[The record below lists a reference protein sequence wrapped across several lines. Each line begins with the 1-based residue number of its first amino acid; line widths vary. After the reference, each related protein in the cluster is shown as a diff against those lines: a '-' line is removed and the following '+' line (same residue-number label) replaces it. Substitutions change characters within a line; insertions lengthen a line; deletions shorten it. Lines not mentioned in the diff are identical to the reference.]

1 MQRFAYQSRDGSGAL
16 ASGEIDAADSSGV
29 AAQLRARGLTPVSIK
44 PFGTG
49 VSFGTGVTSGNGVAA
64 VGTATPAANAARATP
79 AGQARQASPPA
90 PGASDIVALL
100 RHHLGM
106 APAAAKVSEVE
117 MQLLT
122 RELYAMMKAGVP
134 IMRSLG
140 ILTESTANP
149 DLTAALQRISA
160 TLGSGVDFG
169 AALEK
174 ETQRTG
180 LFSPYYISIV
190 RIGETTGRLEE
201 CLLRLSK
208 HLQFLRATK
217 EQLLAAIRYPAFVI
231 LAAVLAIVV
240 INIFVIPQFEKVFR
254 GLNAELP
261 LLTKI
266 LLGMSKF
273 IVTTW
278 PVLLLGTGAA
288 VVGLRSWLAT
298 SAGAAHWDRCK
309 LKLPIAGDIVRRT
322 CLARFCI
329 SFSVALRSGVPL
341 TQALGIVADNVGNHR
356 FSEAIHAMRGHVE
369 HGESVK
375 QAAARV
381 GIFPNSLVQVIAV
394 GEETGALAELLEE
407 LGTYF
412 QSEVEYE
419 LSRLTARLEPILIT
433 VLGGV
438 VLVLALGV
446 FLPMWELGRAS
457 IK

>member
-1 MQRFAYQSRDGSGAL
+1 MQRFAYQSRDGSGTL
-16 ASGEIDAADSSGV
+16 SSGELDADDSSGV

-44 PFGTG
+44 AAG
-49 VSFGTGVTSGNGVAA
+49 AA
-64 VGTATPAANAARATP
+64 VRTPSGSAGASARGAP
-79 AGQARQASPPA
+79 HPA
-90 PGASDIVALL
+90 PGLNDLGALV

-106 APAAAKVSEVE
+106 GRPKARVSDVE
-117 MQLLT
+117 LQLLT

-134 IMRSLG
+134 IMRALG
-140 ILTESTANP
+140 ILTESTSNP

-174 ETQRTG
+174 ETQQTG

-231 LAAVLAIVV
+231 LAAVMAIVV

-261 LLTKI
+261 TLTKF
-266 LLGMSKF
+266 LLGMSGF
-273 IVTTW
+273 IVTSW
-278 PVLLLGTGAA
+278 PMLIAAGAVAAFGVRGWLSTEGGAA
-288 VVGLRSWLAT
+288 R
-298 SAGAAHWDRCK
+298 WDRWK
-309 LKLPIAGDIVRRT
+309 LKLPIAGEIVRRT

-356 FSEAIHAMRGHVE
+356 FAECIQAMRGHVE

-375 QAAARV
+375 AAAV
-381 GIFPNSLVQVIAV
+381 KAGIFPNSLVQVIAV

>member
-1 MQRFAYQSRDGSGAL
+1 MQRYAYQSRDGSGTLSA
-16 ASGEIDAADSSGV
+16 GELDAADSSGV

-44 PFGTG
+44 ATGSSGTG
-49 VSFGTGVTSGNGVAA
+49 STGGNQGAD
-64 VGTATPAANAARATP
+64 ARP
-79 AGQARQASPPA
+79 AGKAA
-90 PGASDIVALL
+90 PGAQDIGALL
-100 RHHLGM
+100 RRQLGKGRT
-106 APAAAKVSEVE
+106 PTKVSEVE
-117 MQLLT
+117 LQLLT

-134 IMRSLG
+134 IMRALA
-140 ILTESTANP
+140 IVTESTGNP
-149 DLTAALQRISA
+149 ALAAALQRISA

-169 AALEK
+169 TALEK
-174 ETQRTG
+174 ETQQTG

-190 RIGETTGRLEE
+190 RIGEATGRLEE

-217 EQLLAAIRYPAFVI
+217 EQLLSAIRYPAFVI

-261 LLTKI
+261 MLTKF
-266 LLGMSKF
+266 LLGMSRF
-273 IVTTW
+273 IVTGW
-278 PVLLLGTGAA
+278 PMLLAGSAAA
-288 VVGLRSWLAT
+288 VFGVRSWLAT
-298 SAGAAHWDRCK
+298 PGGTAAWDGWK
-309 LKLPIAGDIVRRT
+309 LQLPIAGQIVRRT

-329 SFSVALRSGVPL
+329 SFAVALRSGVPL
-341 TQALGIVADNVGNHR
+341 TQALGIVADNVGNRR
-356 FSEAIHAMRGHVE
+356 FADAIQSMRGHVE
-369 HGESVK
+369 RGESVR
-375 QAAARV
+375 QAAVRA

-407 LGTYF
+407 LGNYF

>member
-1 MQRFAYQSRDGSGAL
+1 MQRFAYQTRDGSGQL
-16 ASGEIDAADSSGV
+16 ANGELDAEDSSGV

-44 PFGTG
+44 A
-49 VSFGTGVTSGNGVAA
+49 SGA
-64 VGTATPAANAARATP
+64 AARAVNAAKP
-79 AGQARQASPPA
+79 SEGKPDSGKSAGL
-90 PGASDIVALL
+90 GDIGALL
-100 RHHLGM
+100 RQQLGM
-106 APAAAKVSEVE
+106 APAPAKVSEVE
-117 MQLLT
+117 LQLLT

-134 IMRSLG
+134 IMRALG

-149 DLTAALQRISA
+149 DLTAALQRVSA

-174 ETQRTG
+174 ESQRSG

-231 LAAVLAIVV
+231 LAAVLAVVV

-261 LLTKI
+261 MLTKI

-273 IVTTW
+273 IVTSW
-278 PVLLLGTGAA
+278 PALLLGTGAA
-288 VVGLRSWLAT
+288 VVGIRSWLAT
-298 SAGAAHWDRCK
+298 SAGAALWDHWK
-309 LKLPIAGDIVRRT
+309 LRLPIAGDIVRRT

-329 SFSVALRSGVPL
+329 SFAVALRSGVPL
-341 TQALGIVADNVGNHR
+341 TQALGIVADNVGNAR
-356 FSEAIHAMRGHVE
+356 FSECIHAMRGHVE

>member
-1 MQRFAYQSRDGSGAL
+1 MQRFAYQSRDGSGTL
-16 ASGEIDAADSSGV
+16 ASGELDADDSSGV
-29 AAQLRARGLTPVSIK
+29 AAQLRARGLTPVSIQA
-44 PFGTG
+44 TG
-49 VSFGTGVTSGNGVAA
+49 A
-64 VGTATPAANAARATP
+64 AARAPSGSVGTS
-79 AGQARQASPPA
+79 ARGAPHPA
-90 PGASDIVALL
+90 PGLDDLGALV

-106 APAAAKVSEVE
+106 GRPKARVSDVE
-117 MQLLT
+117 LQLLT

-134 IMRSLG
+134 IMRALG
-140 ILTESTANP
+140 ILTDSTSNP

-169 AALEK
+169 TALEK
-174 ETQRTG
+174 ETQQTG

-231 LAAVLAIVV
+231 LAAVMAIVV

-261 LLTKI
+261 ALTKF
-266 LLGMSKF
+266 LLGMSGF
-273 IVTTW
+273 IVTSW
-278 PVLLLGTGAA
+278 PMLIAAGAVAGFGVRGWLSTEGGAA
-288 VVGLRSWLAT
+288 R
-298 SAGAAHWDRCK
+298 WDRWK
-309 LKLPIAGDIVRRT
+309 LKLPIAGEIVRRT

-356 FSEAIHAMRGHVE
+356 FAECIQAMRGHVE

-375 QAAARV
+375 TAAVKA

>member
-1 MQRFAYQSRDGSGAL
+1 M
-16 ASGEIDAADSSGV
+16 
-29 AAQLRARGLTPVSIK
+29 
-44 PFGTG
+44 
-49 VSFGTGVTSGNGVAA
+49 
-64 VGTATPAANAARATP
+64 
-79 AGQARQASPPA
+79 
-90 PGASDIVALL
+90 
-100 RHHLGM
+100 
-106 APAAAKVSEVE
+106 
-117 MQLLT
+117 
-122 RELYAMMKAGVP
+122 
-134 IMRSLG
+134 
-140 ILTESTANP
+140 
-149 DLTAALQRISA
+149 
-160 TLGSGVDFG
+160 
-169 AALEK
+169 
-174 ETQRTG
+174 
-180 LFSPYYISIV
+180 

-261 LLTKI
+261 MLTKI

-273 IVTTW
+273 IVTSW
-278 PVLLLGTGAA
+278 PLLLLATGAA
-288 VVGLRSWLAT
+288 VFGARSWLAT
-298 SAGAAHWDRCK
+298 SAGSALWDEWK
-309 LKLPIAGDIVRRT
+309 LKLPIAGEIVRRT

-356 FSEAIHAMRGHVE
+356 FCKCIQAMRGHVE

-375 QAAARV
+375 QAAAKA

>member
-1 MQRFAYQSRDGSGAL
+1 MQRFAYQTRDGSGQL
-16 ASGEIDAADSSGV
+16 AAGELDAEDSSGV

-44 PFGTG
+44 
-49 VSFGTGVTSGNGVAA
+49 AA
-64 VGTATPAANAARATP
+64 VASAVKATSAKPGGMSVKPGAANGANAKP
-79 AGQARQASPPA
+79 AGAN
-90 PGASDIVALL
+90 DIVAML

-106 APAAAKVSEVE
+106 GPAKARVSEVE
-117 MQLLT
+117 LQLLT

-134 IMRSLG
+134 IMRALG
-140 ILTESTANP
+140 ILTDSTSNP

-169 AALEK
+169 SALEK
-174 ETQRTG
+174 ETQQTG

-240 INIFVIPQFEKVFR
+240 INVFVIPQFEKVFR

-266 LLGMSKF
+266 LLGTSKF

-278 PVLLLGTGAA
+278 PLLLAA
-288 VVGLRSWLAT
+288 TVGSVVGLRSWLAT
-298 SAGAAHWDRCK
+298 AGGTALWDEWK
-309 LKLPIAGDIVRRT
+309 LKLPIAGEIIRRT

-341 TQALGIVADNVGNHR
+341 TQALGIVAENVGNHQ
-356 FSEAIHAMRGHVE
+356 FAVSIQAMRGHVE
-369 HGESVK
+369 RGESVK
-375 QAAARV
+375 QAAAKA
-381 GIFPNSLVQVIAV
+381 GIFPTSLVQVIAV

>member
-1 MQRFAYQSRDGSGAL
+1 MQRFAYQSRDGAGQL
-16 ASGEIDAADSSGV
+16 GSGELDAEDSSGV

-44 PFGTG
+44 
-49 VSFGTGVTSGNGVAA
+49 AA
-64 VGTATPAANAARATP
+64 LQGAGNAAPGKTAPSLNNVGAMLRRHLGM
-79 AGQARQASPPA
+79 GQAR
-90 PGASDIVALL
+90 G
-100 RHHLGM
+100 
-106 APAAAKVSEVE
+106 KVSDVE
-117 MQLLT
+117 LQLLT
-122 RELYAMMKAGVP
+122 RELYAMLKAGVP
-134 IMRSLG
+134 IMRALG
-140 ILTESTANP
+140 ILMDSTANP
-149 DLTAALQRISA
+149 DLTQALQRISA

-169 AALEK
+169 TALEK
-174 ETQRTG
+174 ETQQSG

-201 CLLRLSK
+201 CLLRLSR
-208 HLQFLRATK
+208 HLRFLRSTK
-217 EQLLAAIRYPAFVI
+217 EQLLSAIRYPAFVI
-231 LAAVLAIVV
+231 LAAVLAVVV

-254 GLNAELP
+254 GLNTELP
-261 LLTKI
+261 LLTQI
-266 LLGMSKF
+266 LLGTSKF
-273 IVTTW
+273 IVTRW
-278 PVLLLGTGAA
+278 PLLLLATGAA
-288 VVGLRSWLAT
+288 VVGVRAWLAT
-298 SAGAAHWDRCK
+298 AEGASAWDHWK
-309 LKLPIAGDIVRRT
+309 LRLPIAGAIVRRT
-322 CLARFCI
+322 CLARFCM

-341 TQALGIVADNVGNHR
+341 TQALSIVADNVGNQK
-356 FSEAIHAMRGHVE
+356 FADGIQGMRGHVE
-369 HGESVK
+369 RGESVK
-375 QAAARV
+375 GAAVKA

>member
-1 MQRFAYQSRDGSGAL
+1 MQRFAYQSRDGSGQL
-16 ASGEIDAADSSGV
+16 GTGELDAEDSSGV
-29 AAQLRARGLTPVSIK
+29 AAQLKARGLIPVSIK
-44 PFGTG
+44 
-49 VSFGTGVTSGNGVAA
+49 AA
-64 VGTATPAANAARATP
+64 GAGTAPAAKAPNAANAANTKP
-79 AGQARQASPPA
+79 AAGAA
-90 PGASDIVALL
+90 PGLGDIGALL

-106 APAAAKVSEVE
+106 GPAKAKVSDVE
-117 MQLLT
+117 LQLLT

-134 IMRSLG
+134 IMRALG
-140 ILTESTANP
+140 ILTDSTANP
-149 DLTAALQRISA
+149 DLTAALLRVSA

-217 EQLLAAIRYPAFVI
+217 EQLMAAIRYPAFVI
-231 LAAVLAIVV
+231 LAAVLAVVV

-273 IVTTW
+273 IVSTW
-278 PVLLLGTGAA
+278 PVLLVGTVAA
-288 VVGLRSWLAT
+288 VFGVRAWLAT
-298 SAGAAHWDRCK
+298 PAGAALWDQWK
-309 LKLPIAGDIVRRT
+309 LKLPIAGEIVRRT

-341 TQALGIVADNVGNHR
+341 TQALGIVADNVGNHQ
-356 FSEAIHAMRGHVE
+356 FADAIHAMRGHVE
-369 HGESVK
+369 RGESVK
-375 QAAARV
+375 QAAAKV

-433 VLGGV
+433 VLGAV

>member
-1 MQRFAYQSRDGSGAL
+1 MQRFAYQSRDVSGAL
-16 ASGEIDAADSSGV
+16 SVGEIEADSSSGV
-29 AAQLRARGLTPVSIK
+29 ATQLRARGLTAVSIK
-44 PFGTG
+44 LAAGHVASTSAPTSAY
-49 VSFGTGVTSGNGVAA
+49 VSVAA
-64 VGTATPAANAARATP
+64 NDAQSAAQSAAQGAAPKESPKLADLDTWLRAK
-79 AGQARQASPPA
+79 
-90 PGASDIVALL
+90 
-100 RHHLGM
+100 LGF
-106 APAAAKVSEVE
+106 APAASKVSDVE
-117 MQLLT
+117 LQLLT
-122 RELYAMMKAGVP
+122 RELYAMLKAGVP
-134 IMRSLG
+134 IMRALG
-140 ILTESTANP
+140 ILMDSTANP
-149 DLTAALQRISA
+149 EVSLALQRISA
-160 TLGSGVDFG
+160 TLGSGVDFA

-174 ETQRTG
+174 ETQATG

-231 LAAVLAIVV
+231 LAALAAIVV

-254 GLNAELP
+254 NLHTELP
-261 LLTKI
+261 LLTRI
-266 LLGMSKF
+266 LLGSSKF
-273 IVTTW
+273 ITTMW
-278 PVLLLGTGAA
+278 PLLLVGTAASVFGTKLWLNSESGAS
-288 VVGLRSWLAT
+288 L
-298 SAGAAHWDRCK
+298 WDRWK
-309 LKLPIAGDIVRRT
+309 LKLPIAGDIVQRT
-322 CLARFCI
+322 CLARFCV

-341 TQALGIVADNVGNHR
+341 TQALSIVADNVGNR
-356 FSEAIHAMRGHVE
+356 VFSMHIHAMRERVE
-369 HGESVK
+369 RGESVK
-375 QAAARV
+375 QAAASEAKLG
-381 GIFPNSLVQVIAV
+381 GIFPNSLIQVIAV

-407 LGTYF
+407 LGSHF

>member
-1 MQRFAYQSRDGSGAL
+1 MQRFAYQSRDGSGSL
-16 ASGEIDAADSSGV
+16 ASGEMEADDSSGV
-29 AAQLRARGLTPVSIK
+29 AAHLRSLGLTPVSIK
-44 PFGTG
+44 AAAGSTSRGTA
-49 VSFGTGVTSGNGVAA
+49 SIVTSHAT
-64 VGTATPAANAARATP
+64 GTAAAAAA
-79 AGQARQASPPA
+79 PP
-90 PGASDIVALL
+90 GLNDVSGWL

-106 APAAAKVSEVE
+106 GRAKANVSEVE
-117 MQLLT
+117 LQLLT

-140 ILTESTANP
+140 ILTDSTANP
-149 DLTAALQRISA
+149 ELTAALQRISA

-169 AALEK
+169 TALER
-174 ETQRTG
+174 ETQQSG

-231 LAAVLAIVV
+231 LAAVMAVLV
-240 INIFVIPQFEKVFR
+240 INVFVIPQFEKVFK

-261 LLTKI
+261 MLTQI

-273 IVTTW
+273 IVTSW
-278 PVLLLGTGAA
+278 PLLLAGTVASVFG
-288 VVGLRSWLAT
+288 VRSWLA
-298 SAGAAHWDRCK
+298 SPGGASRWDRWK
-309 LKLPIAGDIVRRT
+309 LRLPIAGEIVRRT

-356 FSEAIHAMRGHVE
+356 FAECIQAMRGHVE
-369 HGESVK
+369 RGESVK
-375 QAAARV
+375 AAAV
-381 GIFPNSLVQVIAV
+381 KAGIFPNSLVQVIAV

>member
-1 MQRFAYQSRDGSGAL
+1 MTAAPQPPSCARAGSRRS
-16 ASGEIDAADSSGV
+16 AS
-29 AAQLRARGLTPVSIK
+29 R
-44 PFGTG
+44 
-49 VSFGTGVTSGNGVAA
+49 
-64 VGTATPAANAARATP
+64 PAAPPAASPARATP
-79 AGQARQASPPA
+79 SHADVGK
-90 PGASDIVALL
+90 LL
-100 RHHLGM
+100 RRHLGL
-106 APAAAKVSEVE
+106 AQAKARVSEVE
-117 MQLLT
+117 LQLLT

-134 IMRSLG
+134 IMRALG
-140 ILTESTANP
+140 ILMESTANP
-149 DLTAALQRISA
+149 DLTAALQRIST

-169 AALEK
+169 SALEK
-174 ETQRTG
+174 ETQQTG

-231 LAAVLAIVV
+231 LAAVLAVMV

-261 LLTKI
+261 MLTRM

-273 IVTTW
+273 IVTRW
-278 PVLLLGTGAA
+278 PMLLLGTGAA
-288 VVGLRSWLAT
+288 VLGVRAWLAT
-298 SAGAAHWDRCK
+298 PEGAALWDRWK
-309 LKLPIAGDIVRRT
+309 LRLPIAGEIVRRT

-356 FSEAIHAMRGHVE
+356 FSECIHAMRGHVE

-375 QAAARV
+375 QAAAKV